1 MEQNLDPNSKL
12 GDLTISD
19 LRKIISEVVKET
31 IEDIIE
37 DSEALSSSNFI
48 DSIKE
53 AREEYKS
60 GNFTNLNDMPNV

>member
-1 MEQNLDPNSKL
+1 MEQYLDPNSKL
-12 GDLTISD
+12 RDLTISD

-60 GNFTNLNDMPNV
+60 GNLTNLDDMLNV

>member
-1 MEQNLDPNSKL
+1 MEQYLDPNSKL
-12 GDLTISD
+12 RDLTISD

-37 DSEALSSSNFI
+37 DSEALSSSNLI
-48 DSIKE
+48 NSIKE

-60 GNFTNLNDMPNV
+60 GNFTNLDDILNV